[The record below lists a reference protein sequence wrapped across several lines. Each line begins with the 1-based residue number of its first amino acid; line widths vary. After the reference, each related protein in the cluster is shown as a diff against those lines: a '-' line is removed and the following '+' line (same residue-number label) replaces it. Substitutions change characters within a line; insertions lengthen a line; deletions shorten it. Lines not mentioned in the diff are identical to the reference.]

1 MSANATNGGAPP
13 PIAVSDVSKWF
24 GDVVAVNGVS
34 FEARPGITGLL
45 GPNGAG
51 KTTLLHLIAGLA
63 ERSRGE
69 IAVLG
74 EPVRDNPDIYRQL
87 AFMPERETVY
97 PFMSGRRL
105 VEMSA
110 KMRGLPDAADR
121 AARAIADAGM
131 SDAQDRRVGGYSRG
145 MRQRIRLA
153 AALVGDPE
161 VVILDEPLN
170 GTDPRQRVEF
180 QDAMERLAADGKTIL
195 ISSHILEEVETLAAR
210 ILLMLGGKLAAEGGF
225 REIRAALDER
235 AYQVRAVADAP
246 RKLAAAVV
254 AMDSVDSVSVARDG
268 SIIIYSRNVSEL
280 QRALPRL
287 ARDGGIRLTR
297 VEPMD
302 ESLESLF
309 EYIVE
314 R

>member
-1 MSANATNGGAPP
+1 MSATSGQPP
-13 PIAVSDVSKWF
+13 PIAVSGASKWF
-24 GDVVAVNGVS
+24 GDVVAVNDVS

-51 KTTLLHLIAGLA
+51 KTTLLYMIAGLSSC
-63 ERSRGE
+63 SRGE
-69 IAVLG
+69 ARVLG
-74 EPVRDNPDIYRQL
+74 EPVRDNPDLYRRL

-97 PFMSGRRL
+97 PFLSGRQL
-105 VEMSA
+105 VETSA

-131 SDAQDRRVGGYSRG
+131 SDAQERRVGGYSRG
-145 MRQRIRLA
+145 MKQRIRLA
-153 AALVGDPE
+153 AALVGDPD

-180 QDAMERLAADGKTIL
+180 QDMMERLAADGKTVL

-254 AMDSVDSVSVARDG
+254 AMESVDSVSVAEDG
-268 SIIIYSRNVSEL
+268 SILIYSRNVSEL
-280 QRALPRL
+280 QLALPRL

>member
-1 MSANATNGGAPP
+1 MSATSGQPP
-13 PIAVSDVSKWF
+13 PIAVSGASKWF
-24 GDVVAVNGVS
+24 GDVVAVNDVS

-51 KTTLLHLIAGLA
+51 KTTLLYMIAGLSSC
-63 ERSRGE
+63 SRGE
-69 IAVLG
+69 ARVLG
-74 EPVRDNPDIYRQL
+74 EPVRDNPDLYRRL
-87 AFMPERETVY
+87 AFMPEREAVY
-97 PFMSGRRL
+97 PFLTGRQL
-105 VEMSA
+105 VETSA

-131 SDAQDRRVGGYSRG
+131 SDAQERRVGGYSRG
-145 MRQRIRLA
+145 MKQRIRLA

-180 QDAMERLAADGKTIL
+180 QDMMERLAADGKTVL

-254 AMDSVDSVSVARDG
+254 AMESVDSVSVAEDG
-268 SIIIYSRNVSEL
+268 SILIYSRNVSEL
-280 QRALPRL
+280 QLALPRL

>member
-1 MSANATNGGAPP
+1 MSSTSGQPP
-13 PIAVSDVSKWF
+13 PIAVSGVSKWF
-24 GDVVAVNGVS
+24 GDVVAVNDVS

-51 KTTLLHLIAGLA
+51 KTTLLYMIAGLSSC
-63 ERSRGE
+63 SRGE
-69 IAVLG
+69 ARVLG
-74 EPVRDNPDIYRQL
+74 EPVRDNPDLYRRL

-97 PFMSGRRL
+97 PFLTGRGL
-105 VEMSA
+105 VETSA

-131 SDAQDRRVGGYSRG
+131 ADAQERRVGGYSRG
-145 MRQRIRLA
+145 MKQRIRLA

-180 QDAMERLAADGKTIL
+180 QDMMERLAADGKTVL
-195 ISSHILEEVETLAAR
+195 ISSHILEEVETLATR

-254 AMDSVDSVSVARDG
+254 AMESVDSVSVAEDG
-268 SIIIYSRNVSEL
+268 SILIYSRNVSEL
-280 QRALPRL
+280 QLALPRL

>member
-1 MSANATNGGAPP
+1 M
-13 PIAVSDVSKWF
+13 
-24 GDVVAVNGVS
+24 
-34 FEARPGITGLL
+34 
-45 GPNGAG
+45 
-51 KTTLLHLIAGLA
+51 IAGLSSC
-63 ERSRGE
+63 SRGE
-69 IAVLG
+69 ARVLG
-74 EPVRDNPDIYRQL
+74 EPVRDNPDLYRRL

-97 PFMSGRRL
+97 PFLSGRQL
-105 VEMSA
+105 VETSA

-131 SDAQDRRVGGYSRG
+131 SDAQERRVGGYSRG
-145 MRQRIRLA
+145 MKQRIRLA

-180 QDAMERLAADGKTIL
+180 QDMMERLAADGKTVL

-254 AMDSVDSVSVARDG
+254 AMESVDSVSVAEDG
-268 SIIIYSRNVSEL
+268 SILIYSRNVSEL
-280 QRALPRL
+280 QLALPRL
-287 ARDGGIRLTR
+287 ARDGGVRLTR

>member
-1 MSANATNGGAPP
+1 MSATSGQPP
-13 PIAVSDVSKWF
+13 PIAVSGVSKWF
-24 GDVVAVNGVS
+24 GDVVAVNDVS

-51 KTTLLHLIAGLA
+51 KTTLLYMIAGLSSC
-63 ERSRGE
+63 SRGE
-69 IAVLG
+69 ARVLG
-74 EPVRDNPDIYRQL
+74 EPVRDNPDLYRRL
-87 AFMPERETVY
+87 AFMPEREAVY
-97 PFMSGRRL
+97 PFLTGRQL

-131 SDAQDRRVGGYSRG
+131 SDAQERRVGGYSRG
-145 MRQRIRLA
+145 MKQRIRLA

-180 QDAMERLAADGKTIL
+180 QDMMERLAADGKTVL

-254 AMDSVDSVSVARDG
+254 AMESVDSVSVAEDG
-268 SIIIYSRNVSEL
+268 SILIYSRNVSEL
-280 QRALPRL
+280 QLALPRL

>member
-1 MSANATNGGAPP
+1 MSATSGQPP
-13 PIAVSDVSKWF
+13 PIAVSGVSKWF
-24 GDVVAVNGVS
+24 GDVVAVNDVS

-51 KTTLLHLIAGLA
+51 KTTLLYMIAGLSSC
-63 ERSRGE
+63 SRGE
-69 IAVLG
+69 ARVLG
-74 EPVRDNPDIYRQL
+74 EPVRDNPDLYRRL

-97 PFMSGRRL
+97 PFLTGRQL
-105 VEMSA
+105 VETSA

-131 SDAQDRRVGGYSRG
+131 SDAQERRVGGYSRG
-145 MRQRIRLA
+145 MKQRIRLA
-153 AALVGDPE
+153 AALVGDPD

-180 QDAMERLAADGKTIL
+180 QDMMERLAADGKTVL

-246 RKLAAAVV
+246 RKLAAAAV
-254 AMDSVDSVSVARDG
+254 AMDSVDSVSVAEDG
-268 SIIIYSRNVSEL
+268 SILIYSRNVSEL
-280 QRALPRL
+280 QLALPRL